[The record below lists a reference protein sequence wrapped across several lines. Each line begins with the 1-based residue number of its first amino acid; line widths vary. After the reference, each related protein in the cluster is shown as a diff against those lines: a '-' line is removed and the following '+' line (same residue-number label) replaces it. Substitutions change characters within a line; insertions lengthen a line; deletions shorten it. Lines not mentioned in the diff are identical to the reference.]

1 MHAGEMK
8 NSSTQRALGRKFY
21 APSAEMIMPA
31 GMHAGEMKNGSTQRA
46 LGRKFS
52 SHSAETI
59 MPAGKLNENARRRGE
74 QLQHPA
80 GTRSQILRPHRRNDH
95 AGGETE

>member
-59 MPAGKLNENARRRGE
+59 MPAGKLNEKCTPARRATAAPSGHSVANSTPPPAKRPCRRG
-74 QLQHPA
+74 
-80 GTRSQILRPHRRNDH
+80 N
-95 AGGETE
+95 

>member
-21 APSAEMIMPA
+21 AAT
-31 GMHAGEMKNGSTQRA
+31 GET
-46 LGRKFS
+46 
-52 SHSAETI
+52 T

-74 QLQHPA
+74 ERQHPA
-80 GTRSQILRPHRRNDH
+80 GTQRQILRPHRRSDH

>member
-46 LGRKFS
+46 LGRKFY
-52 SHSAETI
+52 APTGETT
-59 MPAGKLNENARRRGE
+59 MPAGKLNKKCTPVR
-74 QLQHPA
+74 
-80 GTRSQILRPHRRNDH
+80 
-95 AGGETE
+95 